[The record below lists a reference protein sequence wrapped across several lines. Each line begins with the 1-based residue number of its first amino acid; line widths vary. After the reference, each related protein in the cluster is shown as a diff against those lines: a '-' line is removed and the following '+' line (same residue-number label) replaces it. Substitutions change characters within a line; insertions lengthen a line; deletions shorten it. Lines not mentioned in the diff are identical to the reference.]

1 MPEASKVAFRDLDQE
16 EIEALLA
23 RNQVGRLA
31 FSFKDRVDIEPLSYV
46 YSDGVINFRTA
57 PGAKL
62 EVLLHQPAVAFE
74 VDEVRSPCEWKS
86 VVVHGTVYIAEPE
99 GSRYDIE
106 AHEEAM
112 AAIRKA
118 VPHALGPDDPVPFRT
133 VLVRLH
139 VFRRE
144 GREARPA

>member
-1 MPEASKVAFRDLDQE
+1 MPEASKVQFGNLDQQE
-16 EIEALLA
+16 TEALLS
-23 RNQVGRLA
+23 RNHVGRLA
-31 FSFKDRVDIEPLSYV
+31 FSFKDRVDIQPINYAF
-46 YSDGVINFRTA
+46 SDGVINFRTA

-62 EVLLHQPAVAFE
+62 DVLLHQPAVAFE
-74 VDEVRSPCEWKS
+74 VDEVRGPYEWKS

-99 GSRYDIE
+99 GSRFDVE

-112 AAIRKA
+112 AAIRRAAPK
-118 VPHALGPDDPVPFRT
+118 ALGPDDPAPFRT

-139 VFRRE
+139 VFRME

>member
-1 MPEASKVAFRDLDQE
+1 MPEASKVSFRELDQE
-16 EIEALLA
+16 EIEAILA
-23 RNQVGRLA
+23 RNHVGRLA

-46 YSDGVINFRTA
+46 YTDGVINFRTA

-74 VDEVRSPCEWKS
+74 VDEVRSPYEWKS
-86 VVVHGTVYIAEPE
+86 VVVHGTVYIAEPD

-112 AAIRKA
+112 AAIRRA
-118 VPHALGPDDPVPFRT
+118 VPQALGPDDPVPFRT